1 MRDKRIAVLTHAF
14 SASTFPVVKR
24 LVQMGNEVDF
34 YEICLDTIT
43 SFESFESDRIPT
55 KHGVH
60 RVDIAWYHELD
71 NYLGDA
77 KIKLYYSRTQRPY
90 LRIPFV
96 KQWAA
101 WRIRRQI
108 KHLCRVIDSRDYDC
122 VMGVGAYN
130 NMYYEYA
137 YRYLKTPM
145 VMILHE
151 VVDHFCPNYDM
162 QSPLVKN
169 ILDNKRDLIVLSEHT
184 KEQFLKYKHA
194 ISHNVYVAKLGLS
207 EINRYIPNNHVH
219 DDLKDYIFYF
229 GSMLPY
235 KGINVLYDA
244 LVHHPDCLCGKKL
257 VMSGRGSEDIVEK
270 FKTLS
275 NVILFNHYAPISEI
289 VELIQNS
296 RALVMPYLSA
306 SQSGIPQVAYIFSKP
321 IVATRIPSLMDF
333 VKDEENGLLCNV
345 NDADDLARQLK
356 RITSDD
362 KLYNIL
368 CSNVMK
374 FEQDYPEFSWDVS
387 THIIADVLEKNMKK
401 R

>member
-1 MRDKRIAVLTHAF
+1 MKEKRIAVLTHAF

-24 LVQMGNEVDF
+24 LVQMGNDVDF

-43 SFESFESDRIPT
+43 SFESFDSDSIPT

-60 RVDIAWYHELD
+60 SVDTAWYHELD
-71 NYLGDA
+71 NYLGNV
-77 KIKLYYSRTQRPY
+77 KIKFYYSRTQRPY
-90 LRIPFV
+90 LRIPLV

-122 VMGVGAYN
+122 VMGVGAFN
-130 NMYYEYA
+130 NIYYAYA

-151 VVDHFCPNYDM
+151 VIDHFSPNYDL
-162 QSPLVKN
+162 QTPLIKN
-169 ILDNKRDLIVLSEHT
+169 IIDNKRDLIVLSGHT
-184 KEQFLKYKHA
+184 KEQFLKYNNT
-194 ISHNVYVAKLGLS
+194 ISQKVYVAKLGLS

-235 KGINVLYDA
+235 KGINVLHDA
-244 LVHHPDCLCGKKL
+244 LVRYPGCLSGKKL
-257 VMSGRGSEDIVEK
+257 LMSGRGSEEVVDK
-270 FKTLS
+270 FKSLP
-275 NVILFNHYAPISEI
+275 NVVLFNHYAPISEI

-306 SQSGIPQVAYIFSKP
+306 SQSGIPQVAYIFGKP

-333 VKDEENGLLCNV
+333 VKDDENGLLCNV

-356 RITSDD
+356 RITSDEQ
-362 KLYNIL
+362 LYNRL
-368 CSNVMK
+368 CSNVMR
-374 FEQDYPEFSWDVS
+374 FEQDYPDFSWDVS
-387 THIIADVLEKNMKK
+387 TRIIADVLEKNMKK